1 MIELAFVELRKY
13 NKQGHN
19 YFDRRRIN
27 IEAWYKL
34 QAVEMWEK
42 DQTLSGKDITTKKI
56 SLNDNS
62 RIKHEGSTC
71 KKPAIDFEI

>member
-1 MIELAFVELRKY
+1 MSSERP
-13 NKQGHN
+13 
-19 YFDRRRIN
+19 
-27 IEAWYKL
+27 
-34 QAVEMWEK
+34 
-42 DQTLSGKDITTKKI
+42 GKDITTKKI